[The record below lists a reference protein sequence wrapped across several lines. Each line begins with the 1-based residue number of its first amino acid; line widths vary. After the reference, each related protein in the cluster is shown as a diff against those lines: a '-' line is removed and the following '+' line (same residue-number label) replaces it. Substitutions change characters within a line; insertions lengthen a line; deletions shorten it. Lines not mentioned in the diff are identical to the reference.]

1 MIKMVVFD
9 MAGTT
14 IDEDN
19 MVYKCVTKAF
29 IDHKI
34 SVDLD
39 TVLLHGA
46 GKEKLDAIK
55 SVYTEVLNEI
65 PDEATAQEIYL
76 SFKALLEEA
85 YSTIQMKL
93 FDGVK
98 ALLYF
103 LHKRDIK
110 VVFNTGYTHAVAS
123 DILKKVNIIPGRDID
138 LLVTADMVA
147 HSRPAPDMIHYALH
161 QYQIR
166 PWECIKVGDSVVD
179 IEEGKNAKVKYSIG
193 ITTGAQSAAILST
206 ATPDYIIHHLRDLIE
221 IIDFVNNTL

>member
-1 MIKMVVFD
+1 

-19 MVYKCVTKAF
+19 IVYKCVTKAF

-34 SVDLD
+34 AVDLD
-39 TVLLHGA
+39 TVLIHGA
-46 GKEKLDAIK
+46 GKEKPDAIK
-55 SVYTEVLNEI
+55 TVYAEVLNEI
-65 PDEATAQEIYL
+65 PDEAVAQEIYQ
-76 SFKALLEEA
+76 SFMTLLEEA

-93 FDGVK
+93 FGGVK

-123 DILKKVNIIPGRDID
+123 DILKKVEIIPGRDID

-147 HSRPAPDMIHYALH
+147 NSRPAPDMIHYALNK
-161 QYQIR
+161 YQIK

-206 ATPDYIIHHLRDLIE
+206 ATPDYIIHYLRELIE